1 MTEKKTLPKTRKYEI
16 FVWLFYTYVLRK
28 IPYSFGVKLRNGY
41 ARKTLKS
48 FGKYSTISTNV
59 RLLSPSRI
67 TIGSNV
73 GIARD
78 VTLDG
83 RGDIEIGD
91 FTIIG
96 FESVLL
102 TSTHNYSNRG
112 VPIAK
117 QGMYSKP
124 VKIGRDC
131 WIDARVMVL
140 PGIEIGDGCI
150 IGANSVVTKNIPQYC
165 IAAGVPARVIKER

>member
-48 FGKYSTISTNV
+48 FGKYSTISTKV
-59 RLLSPSRI
+59 RLLSPS
-67 TIGSNV
+67 S
-73 GIARD
+73 
-78 VTLDG
+78 
-83 RGDIEIGD
+83 
-91 FTIIG
+91 
-96 FESVLL
+96 
-102 TSTHNYSNRG
+102 
-112 VPIAK
+112 
-117 QGMYSKP
+117 
-124 VKIGRDC
+124 
-131 WIDARVMVL
+131 
-140 PGIEIGDGCI
+140 I